1 MLVPE
6 WRKVAERPQGT
17 VRARAD
23 RRRETDGQPGGW
35 HRTDARSG
43 RLCAVELRAAPRPDC
58 EQDAGAG
65 RGRRG
70 RDRTDEN
77 PAEVRPGAR
86 PAPEGRPCAPAPP
99 WPSGVW
105 TPAPALLRSLSS
117 RSRAAARSG
126 CPGEGAGEGAPRRS
140 RAQEI
145 WPGQECAR
153 AAGPPDSASCSDF
166 GVSFPGGE
174 RLTSSF
180 LPGPLLPAGLAWL
193 ETRRLGTPCKAP
205 PPTPTPGPLPLP
217 RFGAIRA
224 WPVVPWHPD

>member
-1 MLVPE
+1 MGP
-6 WRKVAERPQGT
+6 WRSGLPA
-17 VRARAD
+17 
-23 RRRETDGQPGGW
+23 PGGP
-35 HRTDARSG
+35 
-43 RLCAVELRAAPRPDC
+43 LPRA
-58 EQDAGAG
+58 
-65 RGRRG
+65 
-70 RDRTDEN
+70 
-77 PAEVRPGAR
+77 
-86 PAPEGRPCAPAPP
+86 
-99 WPSGVW
+99 
-105 TPAPALLRSLSS
+105 
-117 RSRAAARSG
+117 
-126 CPGEGAGEGAPRRS
+126 AGEGAPRRS

-205 PPTPTPGPLPLP
+205 TPTPTPGPLPLP